1 MRRNFLLITG
11 LALLSGSIVALI
23 MRKKDEKVEPILNY
37 GDSSTPPDYNQII
50 FNNDDDVDSKSPEYD
65 DDESQQE
72 LFEGEKL
79 SSEDLAELEKIK
91 VAMADDTL
99 VEEIPK
105 TPQTPADFV
114 SKPKS
119 GAKQLKK
126 EKSENV

>member
-99 VEEIPK
+99 AEEIPK